1 MTNKVCFALYCM
13 CTFCL
18 TGRSSA
24 LYSVV
29 SADGKLQTSWNWFSS
44 PTLLS
49 LCEFILLVSTTG
61 LSPRNSFLSKHFIF
75 RKRVFSFF
83 LFFFF
88 SHQET
93 VPFDHI
99 WKQWCRRKNDFLH
112 DRPRD
117 LGATFQ
123 VFFLCKSVKTSERVP
138 LLFSL
143 LQYWLIHAAL
153 WPWWEDSHYWNSGR
167 EEACHATLLHLLMAV
182 SLSLNSME
190 RNLMYLYCEKPF
202 WKHTKHHV

>member
-61 LSPRNSFLSKHFIF
+61 LSPHNSFLSKHFIF
-75 RKRVFSFF
+75 RKNVCS

-88 SHQET
+88 SFFRIRR
-93 VPFDHI
+93 P
-99 WKQWCRRKNDFLH
+99 CRL
-112 DRPRD
+112 
-117 LGATFQ
+117 T
-123 VFFLCKSVKTSERVP
+123 TSESNGAAEKMTSSMTGPETSAQHFRSFFSVNLWGRVNV
-138 LLFSL
+138 FRCCF
-143 LQYWLIHAAL
+143 HCCNT
-153 WPWWEDSHYWNSGR
+153 D
-167 EEACHATLLHLLMAV
+167 
-182 SLSLNSME
+182 
-190 RNLMYLYCEKPF
+190 
-202 WKHTKHHV
+202 

>member
-83 LFFFF
+83 FPLFFFL
-88 SHQET
+88 HQET

-123 VFFLCKSVKTSERVP
+123 VFFLCKSVSTSGRVP
-138 LLFSL
+138 LFFSL

-153 WPWWEDSHYWNSGR
+153 WPWREDSHYSNSGR
-167 EEACHATLLHLLMAV
+167 EEAGHAHFRFVDGCV
-182 SLSLNSME
+182 SLSLSLSLSIQW
-190 RNLMYLYCEKPF
+190 RGI
-202 WKHTKHHV
+202 